1 MIDLSPTVTLL
12 ELLVVILG
20 IIGTPISLVMLAYIQ
35 GDRRNVRLSGMN
47 GINKRLTNSDL
58 RNELSRT
65 YKLVC
70 YTAMG
75 IILMTLPNAVRA
87 GNQVGAIVLNMML
100 LSWEVIAVL
109 NSLWAFVD
117 RRRNV
122 ESLRQ
127 LHRTGSEHEA
137 ENDEQDEMVVA
148 RNDARDVARDTVRDP
163 LRDIAHDLE
172 TTSGGNEA

>member
-1 MIDLSPTVTLL
+1 MIDLSQPINILLIIVAVTG
-12 ELLVVILG
+12 VIF
-20 IIGTPISLVMLAYIQ
+20 TPVSIVMLAYIQ

-65 YKLVC
+65 YKLVG
-70 YTAMG
+70 YTVLGMLFLFDVDWAPLLLT
-75 IILMTLPNAVRA
+75 ILMLTWEGVAA
-87 GNQVGAIVLNMML
+87 LNT
-100 LSWEVIAVL
+100 V
-109 NSLWAFVD
+109 WAYVD

-137 ENDEQDEMVVA
+137 ENDDQDEMVVA

-172 TTSGGNEA
+172 ATSGGNEA